1 MTNTFKQRMRKGIVL
16 FLGGFLLLFIFR
28 LAFSFTEK
36 GFDGNDEYR
45 GNFFDNFASTRK
57 NIASDKFE
65 YGSKTEAVASVRD
78 IPSASAVPQ
87 KSASIEQK
95 YEKVATLKSKTDQ
108 YEKSENDIRQTIK
121 DYKAI
126 IQVEDKNGN
135 PGNRQLNLSIGVP
148 PTAFDTFVSEVRKI
162 GKIKS
167 CSIQKTDKTSEF
179 KNLNAKKNSLETT
192 RTSLIELKKQTGKI
206 EEFINLQNRILD
218 IEQQLQDLG
227 VALGDFSE
235 ENEFCT
241 VNFSLYEGRF
251 IRESIMHKIKMSIEW
266 TCLNYLNFLLV
277 LVVTSVLVFF
287 ILLIIDKLKIFSGI
301 INKFNS

>member
-1 MTNTFKQRMRKGIVL
+1 MTSTFKQRMRKGIL
-16 FLGGFLLLFIFR
+16 LILGGFFLLFIFR
-28 LAFSFTEK
+28 LVFSFTEK

-45 GNFFDNFASTRK
+45 SSFFDNFASTRK
-57 NIASDKFE
+57 NIASDRFQ
-65 YGSKTEAVASVRD
+65 YWSKTAEAGAAAVD
-78 IPSASAVPQ
+78 DKPSAELA

-95 YEKVATLKSKTDQ
+95 YEKVATLRSKTDH
-108 YEKSENDIRQTIK
+108 YEKSENEIRQVIK
-121 DYKAI
+121 SNQAI

-148 PTAFDTFVSEVRKI
+148 PAAFDSFVTEVRKI
-162 GKIKS
+162 GTIKS
-167 CSIQKTDKTSEF
+167 CSIQKTDKTSDF

-206 EEFINLQNRILD
+206 EEFINLQNRILE

-227 VALGDFSE
+227 VELGDFSE

-251 IRESIMHKIKMSIEW
+251 VHESVMHKVKVSIEW

-277 LVVTSVLVFF
+277 LLVTSVLVFV